1 MSSEDFMIEPIQFD
15 MDALNATAQSNDKFQ
30 QLYSLNVNEKTE
42 KKNGLTYLSWAA
54 AWAEFKKV
62 YPNASYRI
70 IKNPTT
76 NLPYFFDPEVGL
88 MVFTEVIADHQSYE
102 MWMPV
107 MDSANK
113 AMKLQPYSYQVWDS
127 YKKQY
132 VEKTVAAATMFD
144 VNKAIMR
151 CLTKNLAMFGLGLY
165 IYAGEDLPEAL
176 PTNEEQPVQAVLPKP
191 RRQRKA
197 ITQPTP
203 VPDRYAGI
211 RAALQSAIDMDQL
224 MDLYRQHK
232 NEVDNSQEIKDMFSA
247 RKLELLQ
254 NAA

>member
-1 MSSEDFMIEPIQFD
+1 MSSEDFGPIDFT
-15 MDALNATAQSNDKFQ
+15 MDESAITTNNHQEQRYKFQ

-70 IKNPTT
+70 IKNPET
-76 NLPYFFDPEVGL
+76 NLPYFADSQVGI
-88 MVFTEVIADHQSYE
+88 MVFTEVIADQQSYE

-107 MDSANK
+107 MDSSNR
-113 AMKLQPYSYQVWDS
+113 AMKLNPYIYQVWDGN
-127 YKKQY
+127 KKQY

-144 VNKAIMR
+144 INKAIMR

-165 IYAGEDLPEAL
+165 IYAGEDLPEVL
-176 PTNEEQPVQAVLPKP
+176 PVNEEQPTQAVQPKP

-197 ITQPTP
+197 SST
-203 VPDRYAGI
+203 VPERYSGI
-211 RAALQSAIDMDQL
+211 RAALQSANDMEQL
-224 MDLYRQHK
+224 MDLYHQHK
-232 NEVDNSQEIKDMFSA
+232 NEVDNSQEIKEMFSA

-254 NAA
+254 TQAA